1 MSVLLGDNKTH
12 RREATMT
19 DKVLESVEI
28 YPHVFV
34 YKNMFK
40 DISKSYN
47 ILTESLTETEDR
59 LFNPWTQWS
68 IFGEYLNPIVPSFNP
83 SEIYGNLKN
92 IETKTEI
99 EENQKQ
105 FAIEML
111 ENFFL
116 VTEDYIKRHNL
127 EIDLNAKS
135 IDEEGFETPTWK
147 WTGGTIGKY
156 NISNEHT
163 PVGMNYHSD
172 YIREQGSAPGYKFV
186 ITCTIYFNDDY
197 EGGEIDFAMGD
208 KLVKYKPEAG
218 DLLVFP
224 SGHPD
229 YLTEEGKP
237 YLHAVMPSYNKNK
250 FLARMY
256 WQKYQTGTDEWY
268 QKEEEFGKDAWA
280 GMQKDLE
287 EQFRQDH
294 PQRTV
299 IENGVRLQ

>member
-1 MSVLLGDNKTH
+1 MSVLLGDNKAY
-12 RREATMT
+12 RRKTAMT

-127 EIDLNAKS
+127 EIELNAKS

-156 NISNEHT
+156 HVSSEHT

-287 EQFRQDH
+287 EQFREDH